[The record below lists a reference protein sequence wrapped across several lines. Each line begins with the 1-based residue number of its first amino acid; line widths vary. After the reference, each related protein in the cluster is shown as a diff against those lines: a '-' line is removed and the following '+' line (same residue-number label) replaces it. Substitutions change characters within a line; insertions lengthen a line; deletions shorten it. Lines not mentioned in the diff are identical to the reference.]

1 MPITAL
7 RIIANQVRVL
17 NSGRSV
23 SLPSRMFPDRL
34 NARKIRKT
42 RMPSVTTR

>member
-1 MPITAL
+1 MPMTAL
-7 RIIANQVRVL
+7 RIMANQVIVE

-23 SLPSRMFPDRL
+23 SLPSLMSPAGL
-34 NARKIRKT
+34 NARKTRKI

>member
-1 MPITAL
+1 MTAL
-7 RIIANQVRVL
+7 RIMANQVIVE

-23 SLPSRMFPDRL
+23 SLPSRMSPAGL
-34 NARKIRKT
+34 NARKTRKI